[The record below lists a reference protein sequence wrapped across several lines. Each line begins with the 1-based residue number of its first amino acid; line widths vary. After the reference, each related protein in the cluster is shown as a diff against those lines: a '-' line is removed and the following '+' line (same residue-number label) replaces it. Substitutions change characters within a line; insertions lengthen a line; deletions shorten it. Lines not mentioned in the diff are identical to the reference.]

1 MGFLLNTYVV
11 CYLLKNLDYFYLNF
25 KLLNMKKIYLSI
37 ITATIAISA
46 HAQLTL
52 TKAFNEPVLGDV
64 NSKETFD
71 SVAVLNNATG
81 INQVW
86 NFSALTSSSVTEVS
100 TFTTVASTPNGSSFA
115 GATLAEDDG
124 QGGYTYYKST
134 ATQYEIVGIQDP
146 NITLNFTNTA
156 VAAVWPVNMGYS
168 NTDAFSGSAV
178 AGGTLSGVATGTTTT
193 SATGTGTLIIPG
205 GASFTNI
212 LQVKTSQYVELD
224 LALGFI
230 TATVQ
235 TTDYNYYHGTQK
247 FPLLT
252 VSYSDAQGAFTNTS
266 ATIKVNT
273 NVITGINDINFD
285 ATFNISPNPAKDFVN
300 VKLQNV
306 TNANCKIQ
314 VVNALGQVAEEIDLG
329 NNSEINRNISIAN
342 LNSGLY
348 MVKTILGDKVSARK
362 LVIE

>member
-1 MGFLLNTYVV
+1 
-11 CYLLKNLDYFYLNF
+11 
-25 KLLNMKKIYLSI
+25 MKKIYLSI
-37 ITATIAISA
+37 IAATIAFTA
-46 HAQLTL
+46 NAQLTL

-64 NSKETFD
+64 NTKEIYD
-71 SVAVLNNATG
+71 SVAVLNNASGT
-81 INQVW
+81 NQVW

-100 TFTTVASTPNGSSFA
+100 TFTTVASTPSGSSFV

-134 ATQYEIVGIQDP
+134 VTQYEIVGIQDP

-156 VAAVWPVNMGYS
+156 VAAVWPVTMGYS
-168 NTDAFSGSAV
+168 NTDVFSGSAV

-193 SATGTGTLIIPG
+193 SAIGTGTLIVPG

-212 LQVKTSQYVELD
+212 LQIKTTQYVELD
-224 LALGFI
+224 LAMGFI

-266 ATIKVNT
+266 ASIKVN
-273 NVITGINDINFD
+273 NAVITGINDLNFD
-285 ATFNISPNPAKDFVN
+285 ATFNIFPNPAKDFVN

-306 TNANCKIQ
+306 SNVNSKIQ
-314 VVNALGQVAEEIDLG
+314 IINALGQIAQEIDLG
-329 NNSEINRNISIAN
+329 NDSEINRNISIAN
-342 LNSGLY
+342 LNSGIY

-362 LVIE
+362 LIIE